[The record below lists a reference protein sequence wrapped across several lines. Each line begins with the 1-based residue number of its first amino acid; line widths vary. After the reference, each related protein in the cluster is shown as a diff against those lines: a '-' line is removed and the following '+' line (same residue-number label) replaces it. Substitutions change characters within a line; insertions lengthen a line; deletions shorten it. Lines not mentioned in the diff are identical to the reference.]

1 MENNNFKSSLKYDVT
16 NKSNQFNNSN
26 STEKLLSNLGL
37 LPLPK
42 NVSAK
47 ISNDGVCLI
56 MKLIGDSD
64 EKHLSFQFPLEEP
77 DYTSLYTRP
86 DYPDLLS
93 RYQTYTN
100 SYVDEIK
107 KYSLLERKFLQ
118 EKFPD
123 LVFNIKIRI
132 KSFDS
137 YMEKINKNILNGKSP
152 YIKDIIAERIIL
164 SSINNPERTLL
175 KEKYADNQDKLNEL
189 YKRDE
194 IELKNMCD
202 KVAKALYDFRI
213 NTNFRMK
220 TDVTPNKSNSDKD
233 YITKDY
239 ISVPKDNGYESIH
252 ILMENIKDKDFT
264 YETQIRTLEMESMS
278 KSSGEIA
285 HNKYKPRLLN
295 DKSPNRIPKYFEVT
309 AFKNSD
315 GNYEMFE
322 VPFEN
327 RFYHFF
333 NSEKADH
340 SHLDKNRIPITYD
353 FFKNE
358 QFELEQ
364 SLNLSFKD
372 LRAKLKNL
380 RQSRKNNSNPDF
392 PESDENSL

>member
-1 MENNNFKSSLKYDVT
+1 MENNNFKSSLKYDVSSRLEVPTQNIDKT
-16 NKSNQFNNSN
+16 N
-26 STEKLLSNLGL
+26 TILSSLGL
-37 LPLPK
+37 FPIPE
-42 NVSAK
+42 NVQVTVSP
-47 ISNDGVCLI
+47 DGSYLNI
-56 MKLIGDSD
+56 KLKDSD
-64 EKHLSFQFPLEEP
+64 KEKHLLFQFPLEEL
-77 DYTSLYTRP
+77 DYSELHKRN
-86 DYPDLLS
+86 DYAELLS
-93 RYQTYTN
+93 RYHTYIN

-107 KYSLLERKFLQ
+107 KYSLLERQFLQ
-118 EKFPD
+118 EKFPN
-123 LVFNIKIRI
+123 LVFNIKVRI

-137 YMEKINKNILNGKSP
+137 YMEKLSKNISNGKTP

-164 SSINNPERTLL
+164 SSIKSPERDLL
-175 KEKYADNQDKLNEL
+175 KEKYANNPEKLEEL
-189 YKRDE
+189 YKQDE
-194 IELKNMCD
+194 QELRRMCD
-202 KVAKALYDFRI
+202 DVAKALYDFRI

-220 TDVTPNKSNSDKD
+220 TDVAPNKSNSDKE

-252 ILMENIKDKDFT
+252 IIMENIKNKYFT

-333 NSEKADH
+333 NSEKTDH
-340 SHLDKNRIPITYD
+340 THIDKDRVPITYD
-353 FFKNE
+353 LYTNE
-358 QFELEQ
+358 QYELEQ
-364 SLNLSFKD
+364 ALNMSFKD
-372 LRAKLKNL
+372 LSSKLRECSKSKN
-380 RQSRKNNSNPDF
+380 REFEK
-392 PESDENSL
+392 